1 MFRNPLAAL
10 CVLLPLILV
19 TELGHSLMV
28 HLDIGMKINTLCV
41 VALGVG
47 PLLLSSWLLEPHP
60 LATMRDASWV
70 AWFGVAYAAVA
81 ASLLGHGLYYRLVQR
96 HPVAQVTPYLLATP
110 LLATLLGIV
119 VLHDRVGP
127 RLWIGG
133 AMVLGGVLA
142 IALHNL
148 ATTRP
153 VVVDDPA
160 EL

>member
-1 MFRNPLAAL
+1 MRAA
-10 CVLLPLILV
+10 
-19 TELGHSLMV
+19 S
-28 HLDIGMKINTLCV
+28 
-41 VALGVG
+41 
-47 PLLLSSWLLEPHP
+47 
-60 LATMRDASWV
+60 AT
-70 AWFGVAYAAVA
+70 AWFGVAYAAVV

-142 IALHNL
+142 IALRSL
-148 ATTRP
+148 AKSRP